1 MADDLKAR
9 MNLYDFSDAEITAI
23 LIGSGFGVAFF
34 LCIGLCLVL
43 YL

>member
-1 MADDLKAR
+1 

-23 LIGSGFGVAFF
+23 LIGSGFAIAIL
-34 LCIGLCLVL
+34 LCVGLCLLL